1 MKTTKILG
9 FLGLMATVLVGLG
22 EYNLHFSQEVINQA
36 DNYQFLKFVP
46 KKNLFLG
53 HFLAIIGLPF
63 YFAGYFHIYRMLKS
77 GNRIY
82 ATAVLFLGIVAFA
95 VGGVWIGSRAF
106 LGTIVHLQQDI
117 NTNTYQ
123 SILDSYTNL
132 LEILVKA
139 LRIVMALLSVCFV
152 VAVLKGNTYYKK
164 WMAFFNP
171 ITILII
177 LLSTLLIPSLG
188 KYIVPILM
196 NVTHFIF
203 FSVSLYQLYLYNHR
217 ND

>member
-9 FLGLMATVLVGLG
+9 YLGLMATVLVGLG
-22 EYNLHFSQEVINQA
+22 EYNLHFSHEVINQA
-36 DNYQFLKFVP
+36 DNYQFLKYVP

-53 HFLAIIGLPF
+53 HFLAVIGLPF

-132 LEILVKA
+132 LEILVQA

-177 LLSTLLIPSLG
+177 LLSTLLIPSFG

-203 FSVSLYQLYLYNHR
+203 FAVSLYQLYIYNQH